1 MTRSQHIYEV
11 RPRKDHDGVDLIS
24 DVLPFGRLWY
34 DTPDNAIGYAMHSSR
49 SHDAVIRVYD
59 AAGNV
64 IEMLKYKADF
74 HRAVSFCY
82 VASRRHRVDKAA
94 SRRSVGRHNAGREQT
109 NAKIPVSRILY
120 RARFEGG
127 APRGGIETPRGS
139 RAINERNGWATGSL
153 LLCLWGRRLHN
164 HCRSAEQRGCSSPF
178 VGRQRQ
184 RGRGVPSNSTDHT
197 RGSRPSHEEDGQVP
211 PARKVEVTPPFP
223 ARSTDRCGFYPRFTK
238 SAPAKISAA
247 LI

>member
-1 MTRSQHIYEV
+1 M
-11 RPRKDHDGVDLIS
+11 
-24 DVLPFGRLWY
+24 LPFGRLWY
-34 DTPDNAIGYAMHSSR
+34 GGPDHAIGYAMDFSR

-64 IEMLKYKADF
+64 IETHEHKGDF
-74 HRAVSFCY
+74 QRTVSFCY
-82 VASRRHRVDKAA
+82 VASRRHRVDKVA
-94 SRRSVGRHNAGREQT
+94 SRRSVGRHNVGKEQT
-109 NAKIPVSRILY
+109 NAKIPVSRILHG
-120 RARFEGG
+120 ARFEGG
-127 APRGGIETPRGS
+127 SPRGGIEAPRGS
-139 RAINERNGWATGSL
+139 RAISERNGWATGSL
-153 LLCLWGRRLHN
+153 LLCLWQQRLRN
-164 HCRSAEQRGCSSPF
+164 HYRSAEQRGCSSPL

-184 RGRGVPSNSTDHT
+184 RGRGVPSNGTDHT

-211 PARKVEVTPPFP
+211 AARKVEVTPPFP